1 MSLLIE
7 RRSSLEFAKRQS
19 GVSLVVVLILLIAI
33 SVLGIAVLRSSAM
46 QERMSSNLRDRSIAF
61 EATESALRFAQDGI
75 LGNPPDPGNLAITWD
90 SWLPTATTCTD
101 GTAICPSGTRP
112 ADNQWAQLPAAAYDT
127 ARLPEAPEYWI
138 EFLGRGPAVAGGCE
152 VTGPARE
159 INCQNPIYRITAR
172 TRSEGRADVVL
183 QASVVS
189 RLPTSGI

>member
-1 MSLLIE
+1 MNFAMR
-7 RRSSLEFAKRQS
+7 RRSFTGFAKPQS
-19 GVSLVVVLILLIAI
+19 GVSLVVVMVLLIAI

-46 QERMSSNLRDRSIAF
+46 QERMSANMRDRSVTF
-61 EATESALRFAQDGI
+61 EATESALRFVQDGV
-75 LGNPPDPGNLAITWD
+75 LGNPPPTGTWD
-90 SWLPTATTCTD
+90 SWTPTGATCTD
-101 GTAICPSGTRP
+101 GTAICPGGTQP
-112 ADNQWAQLPAAAYDT
+112 ADNQWAQLPNTAYDT
-127 ARLPEAPEYWI
+127 AVLPGAPPEYWV

-183 QASVVS
+183 QAVVVS